1 MKKSL
6 CGLAA
11 VLLGVVSVSPAAA
24 APSPATDHDL
34 LIENVV
40 LRPGV
45 EVDLHVRVYV
55 DESRPCQ
62 GRTLVAVHGFVHTAA
77 TWEAFADALFAAA
90 PGETGVVCRVAA
102 LDLPGRGG
110 SSLPTGMLYGDLL
123 LADYATALAGALD
136 GLEAAG
142 LRPHAI
148 VGHSQG
154 GLLIQ
159 MLQQRLLDAG
169 TSLRQRHGIG
179 HAVLL
184 ASAGPAAVPW
194 EFVSSGA
201 AGALL
206 GQLVVFDP
214 VLGLVASIPDALFP
228 TLFFTNLDGV
238 LAAGAPTP
246 AEVAAGGYNA
256 PEPLLVALN
265 LVGAPPLA
273 REEIDPGIF
282 ARRHGTRLSV
292 VSYQE
297 DVLIR
302 PGESAILADYLDGE
316 QPGADVVVV
325 TGPDSV
331 HDLHLSAPELLLQA
345 LAGVVRF

>member
-1 MKKSL
+1 MNKFL

-11 VLLGVVSVSPAAA
+11 VLLGVAAPAAVA
-24 APSPATDHDL
+24 ADPLSPTDHDL
-34 LIENVV
+34 TIEDVP

-45 EVDLHVRVYV
+45 EVDLHVRIFV
-55 DESRPCQ
+55 DETRPCQ
-62 GRTLVAVHGFVHTAA
+62 GQTLVAVHGFAHTAA
-77 TWEAFADALFAAA
+77 TWGAFAEALFAGE
-90 PGETGVVCRVAA
+90 PGATGVVCSVAA
-102 LDLPGRGG
+102 LDLPGHGG
-110 SSLPTGMLYGDLL
+110 STLPTGMLYGDLL
-123 LADYATALAGALD
+123 LADYVTAIAAALD

-148 VGHSQG
+148 AGHSMG

-169 TSLRQRHGIG
+169 TDLQRRHGI
-179 HAVLL
+179 HQAVLL
-184 ASAGPAAVPW
+184 ASVGPAPLPW
-194 EFVSSGA
+194 EFVDGGTA
-201 AGALL
+201 AALL
-206 GQLVVFDP
+206 GQLVTFDP
-214 VLGLVASIPDALFP
+214 ALGLVAVIPDALFP
-228 TLFFTNLDGV
+228 GLFFTDLDGNLV
-238 LAAGAPTP
+238 AGAPTP
-246 AEVAAGGYNA
+246 AEVAALGYNA
-256 PEPLLVALN
+256 PEPLLAALN

-302 PGESAILADYLDGE
+302 PSESALLADHLTGDGS
-316 QPGADVVVV
+316 ATVVVV
-325 TGPDSV
+325 TGPDTV
-331 HDLHLSAPELLLQA
+331 HDLHLSAPELLLEG